1 MTKRIISIALT
12 ALLLLLTLF
21 AFAACTPTPTPDPTP
36 DSKIPADLDLSGITL
51 SGAEYFY
58 DGGEHSLA
66 VSGTLPAKVSVVY
79 EGNSRV
85 EVGSYTVTAKFYYE
99 DEYVTGKDLTATLKI
114 KALSELDLS
123 GVSLGGKTVVYN
135 GKAHSLEIEGTLP
148 EGVTVAYEGNGAVD
162 ASDTPYGVTAKFY
175 YKGVY
180 VEGADLTASLRIDRA
195 SLADAM
201 YGVAFNSTT
210 VIYDGQAHSIYLVG
224 NIPDAVTVTYLGNGV
239 TGVGTHTVTA
249 SFEVDDNYLPI
260 DDMTATITIKVI
272 EEPAPELPDLSGIK
286 LAGKTVTYDGGEHTL
301 AIEGTLPEGVEVL
314 YVGGGKVNAGEYSV
328 VAKFY
333 YNGAYVAGADLT
345 ATLTISKITVS
356 LEGIDFVGTTVLYN
370 GQAHSLAVSGIL
382 PEGVTVTYEGN
393 GVSALG
399 THTVT
404 AKFSVVNGNYVIEGA
419 TEKSATIVIEEIPV
433 VAPVIPD
440 LSGIKLTG
448 KTVTYNGG
456 EHTLEIEGTLPEG
469 VEVLYVG
476 NGKVNAGEY
485 SVVAKFYYNGA
496 YVAGADLTATLTVS
510 KITVSLEGI
519 TFNGATVLFD
529 AMPHSIAIEGTLP
542 EGVTVSYVG
551 GGVSEVGKYT
561 VTAKFST
568 VNDNYVIEGATEKS
582 AELEIMLLST
592 ESLGLEFSDGEFVY
606 DGKEHSLSVGNLPPS
621 VTLLEYVGNG
631 KVDAGTY
638 TVTAKFAINGV
649 YNSDLDMQAT
659 LTIKKAIIPV
669 TVLGTEYTFAF
680 DGTLK
685 TPEAVSFDGMAG
697 VTMKVSG
704 AGKRFPGT
712 YKVVY
717 SFIIDPS
724 MANNIAA
731 REDIEVTMTITES
744 TATTSGIIF
753 TENSD
758 GTYHVS
764 GYEGSATSVIIP
776 STYNGKAVTA
786 IASRAF
792 ENNKDIKYVKVPDSV
807 VAIGQSAFRGCTS
820 IEAITLPFV
829 GGSEGSSK
837 KYLGY
842 VFGAS
847 EYVGNELYVP
857 ESLKAVELSDACTLI
872 PAYSFYGCANIT
884 EVKIGSGV
892 TEIGTSAFRGCTAL
906 LGIYIPKNVTLIQ
919 SAAHNYNSPFY
930 DLPDSFVIYL
940 EASSV
945 PAEFASKWCVLDA
958 EGNTAKVELGKSYG
972 DFQSEVGN

>member
-1 MTKRIISIALT
+1 MTKRILSIALT
-12 ALLLLLTLF
+12 ALLLFMALF
-21 AFAACTPTPTPDPTP
+21 AFAACTPTPTPEPTP

-51 SGAEYFY
+51 PGAEYFY

-79 EGNSRV
+79 EGNSRL

-99 DEYVTGKDLTATLKI
+99 DEYVAGKDLTATLKI

-148 EGVTVAYEGNGAVD
+148 EGVTVAYEGNGVVD

-180 VEGADLTASLRIDRA
+180 VEGRDLTASLRIDRA

-224 NIPDAVTVTYLGNGV
+224 NIPDAVTVTYSGNGV

-249 SFEVDDNYLPI
+249 SFEVDGNYLPI
-260 DDMTATITIKVI
+260 EDMTATITIKVI
-272 EEPAPELPDLSGIK
+272 EEPTPE
-286 LAGKTVTYDGGEHTL
+286 
-301 AIEGTLPEGVEVL
+301 
-314 YVGGGKVNAGEYSV
+314 
-328 VAKFY
+328 
-333 YNGAYVAGADLT
+333 
-345 ATLTISKITVS
+345 
-356 LEGIDFVGTTVLYN
+356 
-370 GQAHSLAVSGIL
+370 Q
-382 PEGVTVTYEGN
+382 
-393 GVSALG
+393 
-399 THTVT
+399 
-404 AKFSVVNGNYVIEGA
+404 
-419 TEKSATIVIEEIPV
+419 
-433 VAPVIPD
+433 PD

-448 KTVTYNGG
+448 KTVTYNGE
-456 EHTLEIEGTLPEG
+456 EHALAIEGTLSEG
-469 VEVLYVG
+469 VEVIYVG

-496 YVAGADLTATLTVS
+496 YVAGADLTATLTIN

-519 TFNGATVLFD
+519 TFNSATVLFD

-561 VTAKFST
+561 VTAKFSV

-582 AELEIMLLST
+582 AELEILLLST
-592 ESLGLEFSDGEFVY
+592 DSLGLEFSDGEFVY

-669 TVLGTEYTFAF
+669 TVHGTEYSLAF
-680 DGTLK
+680 DGTAK
-685 TPEAVSFDGMAG
+685 TPDAVGFEGMAG

-717 SFIIDPS
+717 SFIIDPA

-744 TATTSGIIF
+744 TASTSGIIF
-753 TENSD
+753 TENAD

-764 GYEGSATSVIIP
+764 GYNGSATSVIIP

-829 GGSEGSSK
+829 GGSDGSSK

-847 EYVGNELYVP
+847 EYLGNELYVP
-857 ESLKAVELSDACTLI
+857 ESLKAVEISDACKLI

-884 EVKIGSGV
+884 EIKIGSGV

-906 LGIYIPKNVTLIQ
+906 IGIYIPKNVTLIQ
-919 SAAHNYNSPFY
+919 SAAYNYNSPFY

-945 PAEFASKWCVLDA
+945 PTGFASKWCVLDA